1 MCVGKTFRDH
11 CVRSATLRGRAFV
24 ETSENL
30 NLGGKAFAD
39 AWEDLGR
46 TFEIFV
52 LKETTRGSNQKEVPG
67 RMKQQESGC
76 KKGTARM
83 EHPRGEP
90 RGNVGISTKTK
101 RP

>member
-1 MCVGKTFRDH
+1 MRGL
-11 CVRSATLRGRAFV
+11 SLRGRAFV
-24 ETSENL
+24 ETSKNL

-67 RMKQQESGC
+67 RMKQQESTC